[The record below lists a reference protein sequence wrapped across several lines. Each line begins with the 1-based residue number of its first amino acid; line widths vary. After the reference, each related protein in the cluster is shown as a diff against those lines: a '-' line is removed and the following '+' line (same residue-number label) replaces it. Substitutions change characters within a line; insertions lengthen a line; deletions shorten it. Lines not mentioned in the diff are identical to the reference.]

1 MSRINGILLAAA
13 CIFLILTIFIAV
25 ANMILRPLG
34 HPLTG
39 SFELMGYGSAM
50 VTALGLGCSQE
61 KKCHIAVDILFK
73 YFPGSWKRWLCF
85 TGLLFSTGFFLAV
98 SMRLFMFAL
107 DLRKNGELSETLMF
121 PFYPVVIIVSL
132 GLLVL
137 SLNLLRDALLLMR
150 TRLKSRHLKR

>member
-1 MSRINGILLAAA
+1 MSRINSILLAAA
-13 CIFLILTIFIAV
+13 CIFLSLTICIAV
-25 ANMILRPLG
+25 INMILRPLG
-34 HPLTG
+34 HPITG

-50 VTALGLGCSQE
+50 VTALGLGFSQE

-73 YFPGSWKRWLCF
+73 YFSRMWKRWLCLM
-85 TGLLFSTGFFLAV
+85 GLLLSSCFFLAV
-98 SMRLFMFAL
+98 SIRLFIFAL

-137 SLNLLRDALLLMR
+137 SLNLLRDVVLIMKAGAE
-150 TRLKSRHLKR
+150 KR